1 MIRGPGRHSVV
12 TCSNPCLRLR
22 YLLMPTRYCR
32 RLFSAFLYALGF
44 LLILPYSY
52 AGQDN
57 VVVFS
62 SGSTPA
68 YNQVARKLQSYL
80 NEECADVD
88 PACSPRQVFILTSPT
103 DGSTVVIPPHTKL
116 IITLGRRAGELI
128 RDINAE
134 IPILHAL
141 IPETTYQQMGK
152 DKQCSA
158 IYLDQPISRLL
169 QLARI
174 IRPDPHIGLL
184 LSPLTGTLRDELITE
199 ATRQNIPV
207 SYRNVDST
215 AMVGHL
221 LKEVLEESNIL
232 LALPDPMIFNSTTI
246 FNILLSSYHNQ
257 IPVIGFSSAYVKAG
271 ALIAAYSTPEDIARH
286 LAEYTN
292 RYLNSGTEKLPGP
305 IYPKYFSVS
314 VNHNVARSLG
324 ISLPDETDIIRQM
337 LEDNTP

>member
-1 MIRGPGRHSVV
+1 M
-12 TCSNPCLRLR
+12 TCLNPCLRLG
-22 YLLMPTRYCR
+22 YLLIPMRYR
-32 RLFSAFLYALGF
+32 RWLFSAFLHTLGF

-52 AGQDN
+52 AGQHS
-57 VVVFS
+57 VAVFS
-62 SGSTPA
+62 SGSAPV
-68 YNQVARKLQSYL
+68 YNQVTKQLKSYL
-80 NEECADVD
+80 GEKCADVS
-88 PACSPRQVFILTSPT
+88 PTCSPRQVFILTQPS
-103 DGSTVVIPPHTKL
+103 DGSNLVIPPDTKL
-116 IITLGRRAGELI
+116 IIALGQHAGEEI
-128 RDINAE
+128 HGMNTG

-141 IPETTYQQMGK
+141 IPEAAYQQMGK
-152 DKQCSA
+152 DKPHSA
-158 IYLDQPISRLL
+158 IYLDQPVSRLL

-184 LSPLTGTLRDELITE
+184 LSPLTKTLQDELITE
-199 ATRQNIPV
+199 SMRQNIPV
-207 SYRNVDST
+207 SYRNVGST

-246 FNILLSSYHNQ
+246 FNILLSSYHNK

-292 RYLNSGTEKLPGP
+292 RYLNSGAETLPEP

-314 VNHNVARSLG
+314 VNHSVARSLG
-324 ISLPDETDIIRQM
+324 ISLPDETDIIRRM
-337 LEDNTP
+337 LEDSKP